1 MKNKTVMFMLSVLI
15 ALGIGSTYY
24 DIKLLPV
31 FWTAAYALFVA
42 STDNLKSWS
51 GQGSILA
58 AVIFTVAID
67 FILAGKLATIKNA
80 IEITLI
86 IVLPIACGIIFWL
99 TCSEVMHSASVE
111 RMFSKN

>member
-42 STDNLKSWS
+42 STDNLKLWS

-58 AVIFTVAID
+58 AVIFTAAVD
-67 FILAGKLATIKNA
+67 FILAGKLATIKNV

-86 IVLPIACGIIFWL
+86 IVLPIACGIVFWL

>member
-1 MKNKTVMFMLSVLI
+1 MKNKTVMFMLSILI
-15 ALGIGSTYY
+15 TLGIGSTYY

-31 FWTAAYALFVA
+31 FWTAAYALFVT

-58 AVIFTVAID
+58 AVVFTAAID

-86 IVLPIACGIIFWL
+86 IVLPIACSIVFWL
-99 TCSEVMHSASVE
+99 TCSEVMHSTSVE

>member
-42 STDNLKSWS
+42 STDNLKSLS

-58 AVIFTVAID
+58 AVLFTATID
-67 FILAGKLATIKNA
+67 FILAGQLTTIKNVIA
-80 IEITLI
+80 ITLI

-99 TCSEVMHSASVE
+99 TCCEVMHSASVE
-111 RMFSKN
+111 RIFSKN

>member
-58 AVIFTVAID
+58 AVIFTAAVD

>member
-1 MKNKTVMFMLSVLI
+1 MKDKVTMFILSILI

-31 FWTAAYALFVA
+31 FWTAAYALFVTL
-42 STDNLKSWS
+42 TDNLKSWS

-58 AVIFTVAID
+58 AIIFTAAID
-67 FILAGKLATIKNA
+67 FILAGQLATIKNVIA
-80 IEITLI
+80 ITLI

-111 RMFSKN
+111 RIFSKN